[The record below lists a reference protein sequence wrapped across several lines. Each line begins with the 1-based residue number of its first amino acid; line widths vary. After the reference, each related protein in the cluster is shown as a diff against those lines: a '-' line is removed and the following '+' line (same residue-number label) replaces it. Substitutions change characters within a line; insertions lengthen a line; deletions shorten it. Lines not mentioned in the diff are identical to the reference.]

1 MWTFQHNDK
10 LCNYIVAYY
19 ILTYYHEHMI
29 KERLDRNFGL
39 ILHDVARLLSTEF
52 DRRVREIGLTRSQW
66 WVLTYLFRQ
75 DGITQTELAE
85 LMELQKASLGR
96 LLDRLESKQ
105 WIRREADL
113 VDRRANRIF
122 LTEDV
127 QPLIAEMR
135 KRAATV
141 RRDALSGISA
151 ADREQFI
158 DTLLK
163 VKSNLS
169 AMQADDSD
177 ELAKTETVSTDSL
190 VKKRRPSKAKALS

>member
-1 MWTFQHNDK
+1 M
-10 LCNYIVAYY
+10 L
-19 ILTYYHEHMI
+19 

-52 DRRVREIGLTRSQW
+52 NRRVREIGLTRSQW

-122 LTEDV
+122 LTEEV
-127 QPLIAEMR
+127 QPLLTEMR
-135 KRAATV
+135 QRAATV

-169 AMQADDSD
+169 AMQADDFD
-177 ELAKTETVSTDSL
+177 ELVKTETASTVSV
-190 VKKRRPSKAKALS
+190 VKKRRPSQARVLS

>member
-1 MWTFQHNDK
+1 M
-10 LCNYIVAYY
+10 L
-19 ILTYYHEHMI
+19 

-141 RRDALSGISA
+141 RHDALSGISA

>member
-19 ILTYYHEHMI
+19 ILTYYHEHML

>member
-19 ILTYYHEHMI
+19 ILTYYHEHML

-177 ELAKTETVSTDSL
+177 EFAKTETVSTDSL

>member
-1 MWTFQHNDK
+1 
-10 LCNYIVAYY
+10 
-19 ILTYYHEHMI
+19 MI

>member
-1 MWTFQHNDK
+1 M
-10 LCNYIVAYY
+10 L
-19 ILTYYHEHMI
+19 

>member
-1 MWTFQHNDK
+1 
-10 LCNYIVAYY
+10 
-19 ILTYYHEHMI
+19 
-29 KERLDRNFGL
+29 
-39 ILHDVARLLSTEF
+39 
-52 DRRVREIGLTRSQW
+52 
-66 WVLTYLFRQ
+66 
-75 DGITQTELAE
+75 
-85 LMELQKASLGR
+85 MELQKASLGR